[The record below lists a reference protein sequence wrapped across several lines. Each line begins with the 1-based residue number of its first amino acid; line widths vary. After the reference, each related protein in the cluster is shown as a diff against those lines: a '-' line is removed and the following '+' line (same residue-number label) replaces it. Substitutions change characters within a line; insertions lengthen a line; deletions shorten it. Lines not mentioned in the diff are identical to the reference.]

1 VISNNLDYLILAWH
15 EIGPNVKGPFYDSII
30 TDFVYDSIITD
41 FVQTMTLTE
50 AVSLDL
56 PSHHLEW
63 LRSLQVSSV
72 QGAIYY
78 QHTLGPEADT
88 ASQGR
93 NWEHDGNLHIR
104 ANTQYTHEC
113 ANSEEDRRTGRYPWA
128 DVQLLLQ
135 SITTHS
141 SKAFREYHFPSLT
154 FNMISGKLRC
164 GSWTHPRSWTLL

>member
-1 VISNNLDYLILAWH
+1 MKSVRTL
-15 EIGPNVKGPFYDSII
+15 KGHFMTLI
-30 TDFVYDSIITD
+30 TDFVHDCTITD

-56 PSHHLEW
+56 PSLHLEW

-72 QGAIYY
+72 QGAIYC

-104 ANTQYTHEC
+104 ANTQYTREQIHNTPVHIRANTQYTRGC
-113 ANSEEDRRTGRYPWA
+113 ANSEEDRRTGWYPWA

-135 SITTHS
+135 SITIHS
-141 SKAFREYHFPSLT
+141 GRQS
-154 FNMISGKLRC
+154 I
-164 GSWTHPRSWTLL
+164 